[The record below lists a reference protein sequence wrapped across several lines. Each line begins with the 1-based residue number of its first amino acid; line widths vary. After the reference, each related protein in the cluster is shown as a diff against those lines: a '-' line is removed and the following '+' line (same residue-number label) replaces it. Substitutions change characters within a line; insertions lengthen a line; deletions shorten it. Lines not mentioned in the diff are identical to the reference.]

1 MDAFESAAAV
11 LQVARLQSSGG
22 SRTSLWLAQLIFP
35 VNSDSQKLISVP
47 TCEREILIWV
57 EKNKT
62 MRFYKIRGGTYKT
75 IHGKIFCTH
84 PVLLHKF
91 GNYVRVG
98 GYFELP

>member
-1 MDAFESAAAV
+1 MG
-11 LQVARLQSSGG
+11 RK
-22 SRTSLWLAQLIFP
+22 
-35 VNSDSQKLISVP
+35 KL
-47 TCEREILIWV
+47 
-57 EKNKT
+57 NDFHQ
-62 MRFYKIRGGTYKT
+62 MRFYLTYKP